1 MALLSA
7 LCLDLY
13 IIFPFI
19 LAFKTSFFQ
28 EATVYQNQFQWQ
40 NTDRRNVV
48 EKAKTA
54 GFPTQLQAG
63 YNCVL
68 MHAILLMA
76 LNLLNHFGSHKV
88 YRYMY

>member
-1 MALLSA
+1 MKRYGFIIRFV
-7 LCLDLY
+7 LY

-63 YNCVL
+63 YNTRHIVDGSQFIESLRVTQSLPIHVL
-68 MHAILLMA
+68 E
-76 LNLLNHFGSHKV
+76 
-88 YRYMY
+88 